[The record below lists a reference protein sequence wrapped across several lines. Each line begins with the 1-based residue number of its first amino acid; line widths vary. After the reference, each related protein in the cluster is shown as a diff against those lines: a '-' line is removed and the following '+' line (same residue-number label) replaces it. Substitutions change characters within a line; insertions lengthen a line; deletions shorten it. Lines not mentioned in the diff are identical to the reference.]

1 MSSINLLE
9 VSAMKQTRNCSL
21 VLLGDSYTTFAG
33 HIPEGNWTYY
43 PRADVPEVTDAEM
56 TWWRLLIH
64 ARALRLLCNESSSG
78 TTLSTRVR
86 PEHTPKDAFISR
98 MKRVLGP
105 EGVQGEKPELILILG
120 GTNDSW
126 IGNEAGELQFEG
138 WSDESLK
145 ETLPAACYMLDYI
158 TRHNPNAA
166 ILFIL
171 NSDLRPEIAEGL
183 VDACAHYGV
192 ALVRLADISKQCGHP
207 DAEGMKQIAA
217 QVGRALDAL

>member
-1 MSSINLLE
+1 MIWCIE
-9 VSAMKQTRNCSL
+9 D
-21 VLLGDSYTTFAG
+21 DSGIRDIEIY
-33 HIPEGNWTYY
+33 
-43 PRADVPEVTDAEM
+43 
-56 TWWRLLIH
+56 
-64 ARALRLLCNESSSG
+64 ALSSSG
-78 TTLSTRVR
+78 FEVKGFEDGLSFW
-86 PEHTPKDAFISR
+86 DAL
-98 MKRVLGP
+98 K
-105 EGVQGEKPELILILG
+105 GEKPELILILG

-138 WSDESLK
+138 WSDESMK

-183 VDACAHYGV
+183 VAACAHYGV
-192 ALVRLADISKQCGHP
+192 ALVRLEDISKQCGHP
-207 DAEGMKQIAA
+207 DVEGMKQIAA